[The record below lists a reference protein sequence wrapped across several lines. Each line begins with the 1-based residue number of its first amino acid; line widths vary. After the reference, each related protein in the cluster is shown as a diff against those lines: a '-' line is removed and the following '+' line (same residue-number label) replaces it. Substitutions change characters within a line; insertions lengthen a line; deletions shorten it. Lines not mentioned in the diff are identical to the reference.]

1 MKKYQLTEKLS
12 TEAQSPAF
20 LVGAVMRSANLLRE
34 NTEIRDQA
42 HEMLAEGSFDYEPT
56 KEEVI
61 DFLKT
66 LGWIGKCIDIS
77 FDGMQ
82 NVWRWNCDI
91 ARP

>member
-1 MKKYQLTEKLS
+1 MNTEKSLL
-12 TEAQSPAF
+12 EAENQQSC
-20 LVGAVMRSANLLRE
+20 LGAVMRSANLLRN
-34 NTEIRDQA
+34 NTEIRDQV
-42 HEMLAEGSFDYEPT
+42 HEMLAEGSCDDEPT